1 MRKDR
6 ILITGGSGFIGT
18 NLVQYFL
25 DKNLTLINVDIRQP
39 LNRAHVPFWVQGD
52 ILDGSSME
60 RLFFDFLPTAVIHMA
75 ARTDI
80 AEKKSLDGYRVNI
93 QGTKNILG
101 CIEKTPSVRRV
112 IITSSM
118 LVCRLGYKP
127 MSDEDYVPPNL
138 YGESKVLKE
147 QIVRKFGLPCT
158 WVIIRPTT
166 VWWTWNFRYRDEFF
180 AVLQK
185 GYYLHPGDKS
195 VIKTYGYV
203 GNVVYQIHQ
212 FLNLPD
218 EDVHGRTFYV
228 GDSPI
233 DLRKW
238 VDKFSEGLY
247 GKRVRI
253 VPRWFL
259 RCIAFAG
266 DVVVSVGIPFP
277 LTTFRLMNMITP
289 HNLDVDATIKITGP
303 PPYTMDQGVRMTI
316 KWLRKYQEARN
327 L

>member
-39 LNRAHVPFWVQGD
+39 LNCAHGPFWVQGD
-52 ILDGSSME
+52 VLDGSSME
-60 RLFFDFLPTAVIHMA
+60 RLFFDFQPTAVIHMA

-80 AEKKSLDGYRVNI
+80 AEKKSLDGYRVNT
-93 QGTKNILG
+93 QGTENILG
-101 CIEKTPSVRRV
+101 CIKKTPSVRRV

-127 MSDEDYVPPNL
+127 MSDEDYMPANL
-138 YGESKVLKE
+138 YGQSKVLME

-158 WVIIRPTT
+158 WLIIRPTT
-166 VWWTWNFRYRDEFF
+166 IWGPWNTRYRDEFL

-185 GYYLHPGDKS
+185 GYYLHPGNKS
-195 VIKTYGYV
+195 VIKTFGYV

-233 DLRKW
+233 DFRKW
-238 VDKFSEGLY
+238 VEKFSEGLNE
-247 GKRVRI
+247 KKVRI
-253 VPRWFL
+253 VPTWFL

-266 DVVVSVGIPFP
+266 DVMVSLGIPFP
-277 LTTFRLMNMITP
+277 LTTFRLMIMITP
-289 HNLDVDATIKITGP
+289 QILDVDATIKITGS
-303 PPYTMDQGVRMTI
+303 PPYTMDEGVHMTI
-316 KWLRKYQEARN
+316 EWLRKYQEARN